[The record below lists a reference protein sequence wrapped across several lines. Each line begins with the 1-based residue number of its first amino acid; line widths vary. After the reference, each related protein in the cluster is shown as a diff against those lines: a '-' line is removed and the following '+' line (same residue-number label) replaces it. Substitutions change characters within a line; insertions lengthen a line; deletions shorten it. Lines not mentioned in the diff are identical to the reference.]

1 MAPPPFPVESSPS
14 SAHTAWLP
22 RLLRVTAP
30 LQVVAIAS
38 LAATGLVLAT
48 RAGGILQSMELG
60 LYDQQFRLRP
70 DAEVDDR
77 ILVVGITE
85 TDIQSRQE
93 WPITDKTVTELLQ
106 ALEQA
111 KPRVI
116 GLDLFRDVP
125 INPGHQALTNY
136 MARSDRLMAVC
147 KMSSPDNPGVAPPA
161 GLPAT
166 QIGFSDVVVD
176 GGGILRRSLLLAS
189 PPPFNGQLPQEH
201 PCNTPDTQL
210 ASLSFQVVLAYLTA
224 ENIPIT
230 QTDTG
235 NIQLG
240 NTVLKRLQP
249 SSGGYHG
256 INAQGYQIMLNY
268 RSAQSPVPV
277 VSLSDVLSGQ
287 VSPDRIS
294 DRIVL
299 VGYTTPQAKDDF
311 YTPYSAGLQDSQKM
325 PGVLVHAQAA
335 SQLLSAV
342 FDQRPL
348 IWSWP
353 AEGEAIWIFM
363 WSLGGAILAWYVRR
377 PARFL
382 LGALV
387 LVVSLYGL
395 TYGALLLGGWIPLA
409 PPLLSLGLATGG
421 VLLLDRF
428 NRSDY
433 GQAMYRQVKT
443 ILRLEVTVDEN
454 KVEQQVAEITETDY
468 FNDLQ
473 LQAKVL
479 RQKRHQNTTGN
490 TPQTLQ
496 TDSTE
501 LPTGASPEAQDQ
513 SMDEYLAQIQ
523 QQARKLQHP
532 SEGATPSDGAPEHEE

>member
-1 MAPPPFPVESSPS
+1 MAPPPFPAESSPS
-14 SAHTAWLP
+14 SDHPSRLA
-22 RLLRVTAP
+22 RLLRVVAP

-38 LAATGLVLAT
+38 LAATALVLAT

-60 LYDQQFRLRP
+60 LYDQQLRLRP
-70 DAEVDDR
+70 DAGIDDR

-93 WPITDKTVTELLQ
+93 WPITDQTVTDLLQ
-106 ALEQA
+106 TLEQA
-111 KPRVI
+111 NPRVI

-125 INPGHQALTNY
+125 INPGHQTLVDY

-147 KMSSPDNPGVAPPA
+147 KMSSPDNPGVAPPT
-161 GLPAT
+161 GLPTA

-176 GGGILRRSLLLAS
+176 GGGILRRSLLLAT
-189 PPPFNGQLPQEH
+189 PPAFDGQLPQEH
-201 PCNTPDTQL
+201 PCNTPGTQL
-210 ASLSFQVVLAYLTA
+210 GSLSFQVVLAYLTA
-224 ENIPIT
+224 ANIPIT
-230 QTDTG
+230 QTPTG
-235 NIQLG
+235 DIQLG

-287 VSPDRIS
+287 ISPDRIS

-342 FDQRPL
+342 FEQRPL
-348 IWSWP
+348 IWSWS
-353 AEGEAIWIFM
+353 AEEEGIWIFL
-363 WSLGGAILAWYVRR
+363 WSLGGAMLAWYGRR
-377 PARFL
+377 PAHFL
-382 LGALV
+382 LGALM

-395 TYGALLLGGWIPLA
+395 TYSVLLLGGWIPLA

-443 ILRLEVTVDEN
+443 LLRLEVAVDEN

-479 RQKRHQNTTGN
+479 RQKRHQSNAGSN
-490 TPQTLQ
+490 SEDLQ
-496 TDSTE
+496 ADRPERSLTSADAPDS
-501 LPTGASPEAQDQ
+501 AI
-513 SMDEYLAQIQ
+513 DEYLSHIQ
-523 QQARKLQHP
+523 QEASQLRP
-532 SEGATPSDGAPEHEE
+532 PDNGSTPADSPQSDQP